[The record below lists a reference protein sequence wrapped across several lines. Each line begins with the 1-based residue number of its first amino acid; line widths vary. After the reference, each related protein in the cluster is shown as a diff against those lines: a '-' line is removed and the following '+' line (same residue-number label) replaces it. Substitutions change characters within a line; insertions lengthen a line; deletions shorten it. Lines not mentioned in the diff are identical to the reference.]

1 MHLQAFLKMLE
12 LVVISGKNMQCQWRR
27 YDLFSRYNLMIRTNG
42 NKVNPLLFFALLFFY
57 CLLPQLCYC
66 NVLLGK
72 IQEKQHNDQ
81 IYALPY
87 EKPKV
92 LIEKSSSKTE
102 RFLAFPV
109 LHQELKGHSIK
120 NKKTM
125 ENLISV
131 IVELTIYLL
140 PFNGFKSFAFFGLP
154 LLAIKPIGLK
164 RVEVVKRTKIL
175 LNLVSAAEKDQ
186 DAMLIISN

>member
-1 MHLQAFLKMLE
+1 
-12 LVVISGKNMQCQWRR
+12 
-27 YDLFSRYNLMIRTNG
+27 
-42 NKVNPLLFFALLFFY
+42 
-57 CLLPQLCYC
+57 
-66 NVLLGK
+66 
-72 IQEKQHNDQ
+72 
-81 IYALPY
+81 
-87 EKPKV
+87 
-92 LIEKSSSKTE
+92 
-102 RFLAFPV
+102 
-109 LHQELKGHSIK
+109 
-120 NKKTM
+120 M

-164 RVEVVKRTKIL
+164 QVEVVKRTKIL

>member
-1 MHLQAFLKMLE
+1 
-12 LVVISGKNMQCQWRR
+12 
-27 YDLFSRYNLMIRTNG
+27 
-42 NKVNPLLFFALLFFY
+42 
-57 CLLPQLCYC
+57 
-66 NVLLGK
+66 
-72 IQEKQHNDQ
+72 
-81 IYALPY
+81 
-87 EKPKV
+87 
-92 LIEKSSSKTE
+92 
-102 RFLAFPV
+102 
-109 LHQELKGHSIK
+109 
-120 NKKTM
+120 M
-125 ENLISV
+125 ENLITV